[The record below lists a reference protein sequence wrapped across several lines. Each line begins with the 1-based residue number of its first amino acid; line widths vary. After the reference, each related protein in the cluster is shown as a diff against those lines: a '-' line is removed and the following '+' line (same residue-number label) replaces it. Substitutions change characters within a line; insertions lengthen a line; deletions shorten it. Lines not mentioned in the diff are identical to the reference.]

1 MRTPENDRRRFLQL
15 AAAGAGIAAQPGLV
29 SSLQAQAR
37 GAVKITEARPI
48 VAAPNTLFVL
58 VRASDGSFGL
68 GECSPMNPRVEAAF
82 IEHSFRD
89 LLLGADPFDTSPLY
103 ENILYRR
110 FKLGPQGALSE
121 SYAGVDQALWDLKGK
136 ILGQPVWRLLGGRF
150 RERIPVYFSYGWDR
164 KATPSEIGKLMGAA
178 AQRGYGAVK
187 IRMGWSP
194 ARLDPP
200 DDPAERIL
208 KEIRAA
214 VGPGVDIMF
223 DVNNGYSAARA
234 IEMGRRLREKFGI
247 THYEEP
253 TPQYDYAAMAE
264 VARAVEAPVAAGEH
278 EYTLWQFK
286 DLITQGRPAIV
297 QPDVTKC
304 GGLTPAMQ
312 IAALV
317 EAFNL
322 TIVCHNT
329 TPTVGTSAMLHYTA
343 AAAPARARQE
353 FTGER
358 ESLNR
363 FFKNRLE
370 FADGCL
376 KTPDAPGLGLEPKL
390 DELLK
395 L

>member
-1 MRTPENDRRRFLQL
+1 MRSRRRFLKL
-15 AAAGAGIAAQPGLV
+15 AAFLPAISRLEAQT
-29 SSLQAQAR
+29 SAAR
-37 GAVKITEARPI
+37 GAVKITEVRPI
-48 VAAPNTLFVL
+48 LAASNTLFVL

-68 GECSPMNPRVEAAF
+68 GESSPMNVRIEAGF

-89 LLLGADPFDTSPLY
+89 LLVGADPFNTTPLY
-103 ENILYRR
+103 EDILYRR

-121 SYAGVDQALWDLKGK
+121 SLAGVDQALWDLKGK

-150 RERIPVYFSYGWDR
+150 RERIPVYFSYGWDH
-164 KATPSEIGKLMGAA
+164 KATPAEIGRLMGAA

-214 VGPGVDIMF
+214 VGPNVDIMF
-223 DVNNGYSAARA
+223 DVNNGYSTARA
-234 IEMGRRLREKFGI
+234 IQMGRRLREKFGI

-264 VARAVEAPVAAGEH
+264 VARAVEVPVAAGEH
-278 EYTLWQFK
+278 EYTLFQFK
-286 DLITQGRPAIV
+286 DLITQGNPAIV

-304 GGLTPAMQ
+304 GGLTVAMQ
-312 IAALV
+312 VAALV
-317 EAFNL
+317 EAYNRI
-322 TIVCHNT
+322 IVCHNT
-329 TPTVGTSAMLHYTA
+329 TPTVGTSAMLHFTA
-343 AAAPARARQE
+343 AVAPARYRQE

-358 ESLNR
+358 QSLDR
-363 FFKNRLE
+363 FFQNRLE
-370 FADGCL
+370 FAGGYL
-376 KTPDAPGLGLEPKL
+376 KVPEGPGLGLEPKL

-395 L
+395 T